1 MKKRS
6 LLTAILGGVLFLLS
20 LSSCYNRVVPLPP
33 WIFDSPDKEEPLT
46 EEESLKGQWA
56 VMEEEGVETP
66 EPYIIDIQHTLP
78 DYWIVVNT
86 SEEPVIGIPFKSD
99 RTETED
105 GVFVISL
112 DDYLGEGF
120 EMSYS
125 FVDNERNTLKAEAK
139 DGDMTVMTFIL
150 ERIPSEEEIKMHIVS
165 FKLDDSFASADYV
178 LTSAYI
184 SDSFESL
191 AIEAGKAFG
200 EKGFPTLKQKDTE
213 VPALF
218 KLADGNAFTADTLV
232 TDDITV
238 IVAPM

>member
-1 MKKRS
+1 MSGKPRYQRRRWFS
-6 LLTAILGGVLFLLS
+6 
-20 LSSCYNRVVPLPP
+20 PP
-33 WIFDSPDKEEPLT
+33 PIT
-46 EEESLKGQWA
+46 EEDLLNGQWA
-56 VMEEEGVETP
+56 VYTEEEGVETP
-66 EPYIIDIQHTLP
+66 MLYIIDIQHTLP
-78 DYWIVVNT
+78 DYWIVVST
-86 SEEPVIGIPFKSD
+86 SEEPVIGMPFKSD
-99 RTETED
+99 RTGPDKD

-139 DGDMTVMTFIL
+139 DGDMTVETFIL

-200 EKGFPTLKQKDTE
+200 EKGFPTLKQNDTE

-218 KLADGNAFTADTLV
+218 KLADGKEFAADTPV

-238 IVAPM
+238 IVAPAEGPK

>member
-1 MKKRS
+1 MKKKGLFS
-6 LLTAILGGVLFLLS
+6 VVQLVGFVLLLALLV
-20 LSSCYNRVVPLPP
+20 SCPG
-33 WIFDSPDKEEPLT
+33 SPDIKDEGGSPPPIT
-46 EEESLKGQWA
+46 EEDLLNGQWA

-86 SEEPVIGIPFKSD
+86 YEEPVIGIPFKSD
-99 RTETED
+99 RTGPDKD

-112 DDYLGEGF
+112 DDLIGAEA

-139 DGDMTVMTFIL
+139 DGDMTVKTFIL

-165 FKLDDSFASADYV
+165 FKLDDSISSAGYV
-178 LTSAYI
+178 LTSDGYVI
-184 SDSFESL
+184 ESL

-200 EKGFPTLKQKDTE
+200 EKGLPILMKQNNTE

-218 KLADGNAFTADTLV
+218 TLAGTKFTKDTPV

-238 IVAPM
+238 IVAPYVVE

>member
-1 MKKRS
+1 MSGKPGYQRRRWFS
-6 LLTAILGGVLFLLS
+6 
-20 LSSCYNRVVPLPP
+20 PP
-33 WIFDSPDKEEPLT
+33 IT
-46 EEESLKGQWA
+46 EEDLLNGQWA

-86 SEEPVIGIPFKSD
+86 YEEPVIGIPFKSD
-99 RTETED
+99 RTGPDKD

-112 DDYLGEGF
+112 DDLIGAEA

-139 DGDMTVMTFIL
+139 KDDITAMTYIL

-165 FKLDDSFASADYV
+165 FKLDDSISSAGYV
-178 LTSAYI
+178 LTSDGYVI
-184 SDSFESL
+184 ESL

-200 EKGFPTLKQKDTE
+200 EKGLPSLIGPDETV

-218 KLADGNAFTADTLV
+218 TLAGTEFTKDTPV

-238 IVAPM
+238 IVAPDVGDEGPK

>member
-1 MKKRS
+1 MFNW
-6 LLTAILGGVLFLLS
+6 LVLYCFLHS
-20 LSSCYNRVVPLPP
+20 WFHVREARISKTKVVLPP
-33 WIFDSPDKEEPLT
+33 PIT
-46 EEESLKGQWA
+46 EEDLLNGQWA

-86 SEEPVIGIPFKSD
+86 YEEPVIGIPFKSD
-99 RTETED
+99 RTGPDKD

-112 DDYLGEGF
+112 DDLIGAEA

-139 DGDMTVMTFIL
+139 DGDMTVKTFIL

-165 FKLDDSFASADYV
+165 FKLDDSISSAGYV
-178 LTSAYI
+178 LTSDGYVI
-184 SDSFESL
+184 ESL

-200 EKGFPTLKQKDTE
+200 EKGLPILMKQNNTE

-218 KLADGNAFTADTLV
+218 TLAGTKFTKDTPV

-238 IVAPM
+238 IVAPYVVE